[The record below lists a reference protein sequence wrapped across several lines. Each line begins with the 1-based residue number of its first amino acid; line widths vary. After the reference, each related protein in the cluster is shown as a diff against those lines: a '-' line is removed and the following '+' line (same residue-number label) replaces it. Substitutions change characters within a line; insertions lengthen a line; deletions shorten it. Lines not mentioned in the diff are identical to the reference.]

1 MLYSQFLVS
10 ACCHCQQDNV
20 VAMYWPSIREYFS
33 VTVDKMS
40 RLKCINDLGE
50 KITHEAPAADKLK
63 HHKIIKTAELP
74 KLAGTLTANISQ
86 RQRPCVC
93 VLIPFVTAKD
103 YHQTLS

>member
-1 MLYSQFLVS
+1 
-10 ACCHCQQDNV
+10 
-20 VAMYWPSIREYFS
+20 MYWPSIREYFS

-93 VLIPFVTAKD
+93 VDSICNCKGLSSDLELISVG
-103 YHQTLS
+103 